1 MKTIQAVS
9 YPVHFQEESYQELS
23 NLIDQNL
30 QNSFASFLMSSTN
43 ISESEANSQMSEIQD
58 NAMNIINSQDP
69 EIQKRLDLIEEID
82 PQELNEELQYLIK
95 ELSTNQY
102 SAEEQMEISNS
113 LFNIFGF
120 NIELDENNEVQ
131 INLTE
136 PTIDELDD
144 DYDDDLDDIYED
156 FETFDSAPAYQAA
169 PAAPVRSAAPTQTNN
184 RKFEDFDFD
193 Y

>member
-1 MKTIQAVS
+1 MRN
-9 YPVHFQEESYQELS
+9 EENLQS

-169 PAAPVRSAAPTQTNN
+169 PAAPVRAAAPAQTNN